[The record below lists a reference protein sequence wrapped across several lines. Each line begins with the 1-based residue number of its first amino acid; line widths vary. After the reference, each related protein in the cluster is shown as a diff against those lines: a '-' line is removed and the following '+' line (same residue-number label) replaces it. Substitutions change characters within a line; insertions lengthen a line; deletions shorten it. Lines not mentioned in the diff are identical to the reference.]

1 MAFKLEITKHANELL
16 DNLVFHLI
24 FRLKNEKA
32 AIHLLEEIDHI
43 YDRLEDN
50 PAQFPIS
57 RDEYL
62 AAKGYHDAFL
72 PDMNYVVV
80 FEFDEN
86 TVRVMGIFHELENYE
101 RKL

>member
-1 MAFKLEITKHANELL
+1 MAYKLEITEHANELL
-16 DNLVFHLI
+16 DNLAYHLI
-24 FRLKNEKA
+24 FRLQNRQA
-32 AIHLLEEIDHI
+32 ASHLLEEIHHI

-62 AAKGYHDAFL
+62 AAKGYHDAIL
-72 PDMNYVVV
+72 PDMNYVVI
-80 FEFDEN
+80 FEFDET
-86 TVRVMGIFHELENYE
+86 TVRVMGIFHELENYK

>member
-1 MAFKLEITKHANELL
+1 M
-16 DNLVFHLI
+16 
-24 FRLKNEKA
+24 
-32 AIHLLEEIDHI
+32 LEEIDHI

-62 AAKGYHDAFL
+62 AAKGYHDAFIT
-72 PDMNYVVV
+72 DMNYVVV

-86 TVRVMGIFHELENYE
+86 TVRVIGIFHELENYE
-101 RKL
+101 IKL